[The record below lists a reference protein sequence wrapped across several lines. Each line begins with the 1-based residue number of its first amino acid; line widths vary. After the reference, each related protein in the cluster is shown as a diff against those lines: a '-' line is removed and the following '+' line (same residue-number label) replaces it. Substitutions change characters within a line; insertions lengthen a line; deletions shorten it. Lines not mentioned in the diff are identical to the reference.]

1 MVGLRDQQKQA
12 RREAIMAAAARL
24 FRKRGFERAAMEEIA
39 AQAGLSV
46 ATVYNYFKSKG
57 DICLA
62 IYRADCELVRRA
74 TDKVIA
80 DPPKDPVE
88 AVCRLMAAD
97 FETEV
102 AFIDR
107 DAWQSLFAAAFTA
120 EPRLAVALLGDEFM
134 RVAQFKRLLAALQER
149 GRIAAGADLAS
160 AAELLGA
167 LNLWHFINWM
177 AGLRSGGVDRGRILD
192 SAAKR
197 ALRRQVRQLMA
208 GLAG

>member
-12 RREAIMAAAARL
+12 LREAIMAAAARL

-62 IYRADCELVRRA
+62 IYRADRELVRRA
-74 TDKVIA
+74 TDAVIA
-80 DPPKDPVE
+80 APPKDPVE
-88 AVCRLMAAD
+88 AVCRLMEAD

-107 DAWQSLFAAAFTA
+107 GAWQSLFAAAFTA
-120 EPRLAVALLGDEFM
+120 EPRLAAALLSDEFM
-134 RVAQFKRLLAALQER
+134 RVGQFKRLLAALQER

-177 AGLRSGGVDRGRILD
+177 AGMRSGGGDSGRILD

-197 ALRRQVRQLMA
+197 ALRRQVRQLVA
-208 GLAG
+208 GLAA